1 MPNEQSNIII
11 YNTIDGKASVALYA
25 KDGKIW
31 LNQKQMAELF
41 ATSVANIN
49 MHTSNILNKKEL
61 DANSV
66 IKDYLTTASDALVM
80 GVAKNATTTYSFR
93 HLTATVA
100 KNATVGKI

>member
-1 MPNEQSNIII
+1 MSDTESNIII

-49 MHTSNILNKKEL
+49 MHISNILEEGGL
-61 DANSV
+61 DKSSV
-66 IKDYLTTASDALVM
+66 IKDYLITAAD
-80 GVAKNATTTYSFR
+80 
-93 HLTATVA
+93 
-100 KNATVGKI
+100 GKKYNV